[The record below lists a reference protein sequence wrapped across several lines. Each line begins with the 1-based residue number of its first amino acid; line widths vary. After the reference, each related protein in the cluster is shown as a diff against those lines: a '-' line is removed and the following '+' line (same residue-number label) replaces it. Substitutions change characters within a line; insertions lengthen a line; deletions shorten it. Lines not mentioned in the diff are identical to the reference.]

1 MRDSINISMSEYPF
15 LHKEKIV
22 ELGRRYNKEI
32 DDSLSKSDMI
42 KQLEEHV
49 GSLTKEEQD
58 NLSIIGS

>member
-1 MRDSINISMSEYPF
+1 MSEYLF